1 VPELP
6 RTEDAS
12 VVTTLDTFTADA
24 LRRRG
29 LWLEYLTIGWNVVE
43 AVIAVS
49 AGIAA
54 GSIALVAF
62 GFDSSIEVFAASVV
76 VWQFRAELRG
86 HVDEDRERRA
96 LKLIAI
102 TFFVLAAYVTT
113 DAIRDVIVDQ
123 KAEASLAGIIL
134 ASVSLVVMPTLAWL
148 KRHTGRTLNSSTLI
162 ADSAE
167 TFLCS
172 WLSAVLLIGLLLN
185 ATVGWWWADPLA
197 ALGIAF
203 LALREG
209 IEAWHGD
216 DDDHDLT
223 GAPIAR

>member
-1 VPELP
+1 M
-6 RTEDAS
+6 
-12 VVTTLDTFTADA
+12 TTLDTSTADA

-29 LWLEYLTIGWNVVE
+29 LWLEYLTIGWNVGE
-43 AVIAVS
+43 AVIAVA

-86 HVDEDRERRA
+86 HVDDDRERRA
-96 LKLIAI
+96 LKLIAV
-102 TFFVLAAYVTT
+102 TFFVLAAYVT
-113 DAIRDVIVDQ
+113 AQAVRDVVVDEE
-123 KAEASLAGIIL
+123 AEASLVGVGL

-148 KRHTGRTLNSSTLI
+148 KRRAGRALNSSTLV

-209 IEAWHGD
+209 IEAWHD
-216 DDDHDLT
+216 DDDHD
-223 GAPIAR
+223 

>member
-1 VPELP
+1 M
-6 RTEDAS
+6 
-12 VVTTLDTFTADA
+12 TTLDAPTADT

-29 LWLEYLTIGWNVVE
+29 LGLEYVTIGWNVIE
-43 AVIAVS
+43 AAVAVA

-76 VWQFRAELRG
+76 VWQFCAELRG
-86 HVDEDRERRA
+86 HVDDDRERRA
-96 LKLIAI
+96 LKLIAV

-113 DAIRDVIVDQ
+113 DAIRDVVVDEE
-123 KAEASLAGIIL
+123 AEASLVGIIL

-148 KRHTGRTLNSSTLI
+148 KRRTGRALNSSTLI

-216 DDDHDLT
+216 GSDHD
-223 GAPIAR
+223 

>member
-1 VPELP
+1 MFELP
-6 RTEDAS
+6 RTEDAPL
-12 VVTTLDTFTADA
+12 VTTLDTSTADA

-29 LWLEYLTIGWNVVE
+29 LWLEYLTIGWNVIE
-43 AVIAVS
+43 AIIAVT

-62 GFDSSIEVFAASVV
+62 GFDSSIEVVAASVV

-96 LKLIAI
+96 LKLIAV

-113 DAIRDVIVDQ
+113 DAIRDVIVDEE
-123 KAEASLAGIIL
+123 AEASLVGIIL
-134 ASVSLVVMPTLAWL
+134 ASVSLIVMPTLAWL
-148 KRHTGRTLNSSTLI
+148 KRLTGRALNSSTLI

-197 ALGIAF
+197 ALVIAF

-209 IEAWHGD
+209 IEAWPGD
-216 DDDHDLT
+216 DYDHD
-223 GAPIAR
+223 

>member
-1 VPELP
+1 M
-6 RTEDAS
+6 
-12 VVTTLDTFTADA
+12 TTLDTSTADA

-43 AVIAVS
+43 AVVAVA

-86 HVDEDRERRA
+86 HVDDDRERRA
-96 LKLIAI
+96 LKLIAV

-113 DAIRDVIVDQ
+113 EAIRDVVIDEE
-123 KAEASLAGIIL
+123 AEASLVGIIL

-148 KRHTGRTLNSSTLI
+148 KRRTGRALKSSTLI

-216 DDDHDLT
+216 DYDHD
-223 GAPIAR
+223 